1 MSDPVAVQPVTIRAE
16 VTLSDPDSCRFVV
29 SREVHPGEPQLF
41 TSAADAAGS
50 PLPERLFALPG
61 VASVLVAGNIVTV
74 GKAPGTEWATLK
86 APIGAAIRSQLQT
99 GIPAIFRVPPA
110 AARGRSD
117 ADIRRAVDELLDRE
131 VNRAIAAHGGRIRCI
146 DVRDG
151 DVYIAM
157 EGGCQGCASSQVT
170 LRQGFEVMLRRVVP
184 EARSIIDTTDHA
196 AGKAPW
202 QR

>member
-1 MSDPVAVQPVTIRAE
+1 MSDASPLQPVTIRAE
-16 VTLSDPDSCRFVV
+16 VALADPDSCRFVV
-29 SREVHPGEPQLF
+29 SREVHPGGPQLF
-41 TSAADAAGS
+41 ESVADAAGS

-61 VASVLVAGNIVTV
+61 VVHVLVAGNIVTV
-74 GKAPGTEWATLK
+74 GKAGSADWASLK

-99 GIPAIFRVPPA
+99 GIPAIFRAPPVSG
-110 AARGRSD
+110 RRRSD

-131 VNRAIAAHGGRIRCI
+131 VNRAIAAHGGRIRCV

-151 DVYIAM
+151 DVHIAM

-184 EARSIIDTTDHA
+184 EAGAIVDTTDHA
-196 AGKAPW
+196 AGEAPW

>member
-1 MSDPVAVQPVTIRAE
+1 MSDASALQPVTIRAE
-16 VTLSDPDSCRFVV
+16 VTLADPDSCRFVV

-41 TSAADAAGS
+41 TTAADAAGS

-74 GKAPGTEWATLK
+74 GKTPGTDWSTLK

-99 GIPAIFRVPPA
+99 GIPAIFRAPPA

-117 ADIRRAVDELLDRE
+117 ADIRRAVDDLLDRE
-131 VNRAIAAHGGRIRCI
+131 INRAIAAHGGRIRCV

-170 LRQGFEVMLRRVVP
+170 LRQGFEVMLRRAVP
-184 EARSIIDTTDHA
+184 EAGQIIDTTDHA